1 MKSGLGISVAPLH
14 TVQNEIKEK
23 SLHAL
28 DTKDFPPLINRLY
41 LSYREASLNQVH
53 EKFKDWLLK
62 TAKA

>member
-1 MKSGLGISVAPLH
+1 MRNGLGISVSPLH

-41 LSYREASLNQVH
+41 LSYRESSLNQVH

-62 TAKA
+62 AAKA